1 MSIPIETIVEEENTY
16 SYNGGEIDDNY
27 DNNDHS
33 FSSSRLVFFSRQLK
47 TSLYSSRFISVY
59 FYFFN
64 FSTSSIRQIESVR
77 KLLS

>member
-47 TSLYSSRFISVY
+47 TNRVYSTS
-59 FYFFN
+59 FYFGLF
-64 FSTSSIRQIESVR
+64 FVLLRYFFILSSIYFW
-77 KLLS
+77 LLD